1 MAEWRSELEAQQL
14 LLNEQQSQIDAQRSQ
29 ISTLQKQLGCAPEDD
44 AEVDLPA
51 AEYNRVFAATVA
63 LLVYNIASMLVS
75 SFTAGGIEGN
85 LSQIEYVLWP
95 LCWSRCGNQISGA
108 PRG

>member
-1 MAEWRSELEAQQL
+1 MEVADWRNELEALQRLLAKQQ
-14 LLNEQQSQIDAQRSQ
+14 QQMEV
-29 ISTLQKQLGCAPEDD
+29 LQKQLGVPADGAE
-44 AEVDLPA
+44 EVDLPA

-85 LSQIEYVLWP
+85 LSQLEYLLWP